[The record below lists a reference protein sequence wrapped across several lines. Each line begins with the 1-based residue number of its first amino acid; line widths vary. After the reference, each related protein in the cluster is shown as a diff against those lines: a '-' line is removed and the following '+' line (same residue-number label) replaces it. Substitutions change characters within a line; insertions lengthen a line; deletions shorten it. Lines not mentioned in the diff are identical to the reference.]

1 MKHHYTLIWLKF
13 KSKGTTEN
21 WNSHI
26 LLVGLQNSIA
36 TLENNIE
43 NCYKV
48 KRSYLYLLC
57 DPAI

>member
-1 MKHHYTLIWLKF
+1 MVKIQIKRYDR
-13 KSKGTTEN
+13 N

-26 LLVGLQNSIA
+26 LLVGLQNGIA